1 MPRSTLLS
9 VIQDV
14 ERLLPEQKKDRE
26 RISRA
31 LMARRAYMVDVATHP
46 KTGAMHKVPAKVAL
60 EAIDSLKRDFNLFE
74 TGMRMVVT
82 WQRGLLSDAM
92 LKEFDRIT
100 KLPSPTLAHKIQ
112 AVMVAGLAYN
122 HVFVITRYAVFTREL
137 AVVCRHGAN
146 ADTAARMRAL
156 GEAAAGLGADALAQ
170 WSHTDLMLELG
181 RLIAAVGSA
190 SAAPIGGM
198 VKSAEWFAQYDH
210 LAAAALEWRRAVAPL
225 LHAAV
230 DRMVTTMR
238 AANG

>member
-1 MPRSTLLS
+1 MSRSTLLS
-9 VIQDV
+9 IIEKL
-14 ERLLPEQKKDRE
+14 ERLLPEQKMDKE

-31 LMARRAYMVDVATHP
+31 LVARRAYMVDVASHP
-46 KTGAMHKVPAKVAL
+46 KTGAMHKVPAKAAL
-60 EAIDSLKRDFNLFE
+60 DAIDGLKRDFNLFD

-82 WQRGLLSDAM
+82 WRRDILSDAM
-92 LKEFDRIT
+92 LRQFDRTT

-112 AVMVAGLAYN
+112 ALMVAGLAYN
-122 HVFVITRYAVFTREL
+122 HAFVITRYAIFTREL
-137 AVVCRHGAN
+137 AVVCRYGAN

-181 RLIAAVGSA
+181 KLIAAVGSA

-210 LAAAALEWRRAVAPL
+210 LSAAAIEWRRAVGPL

-230 DRMVTTMR
+230 DQMVTAMR